1 MNKTEFNKI
10 VRDVLAKHS
19 KNSNIMEANTAIDVF
34 TESVITALR
43 DNDEISLVG
52 FGKFSKSKIAA
63 RTGRNPKTG
72 EAMNIPAYFIVRF
85 TAGKSLKESA
95 NTVETPKKKKGMK

>member
-10 VRDVLAKHS
+10 VRDVLAKHL
-19 KNSNIMEANTAIDVF
+19 KNSNIMEANAVIDVF
-34 TESVITALR
+34 TESVVTALK
-43 DNDEISLVG
+43 DNDEILLVG
-52 FGKFSKSKIAA
+52 FGKFSKHKIAA

-85 TAGKSLKESA
+85 IAGKNLKESA
-95 NTVETPKKKKGMK
+95 NIVETPKKKKGIK